1 MELKTTTARNS
12 YRYGWL
18 LKRLY
23 PYVKPVMGRVIL
35 GFLVATPIGLLDGF
49 MAFALKPY
57 MDYVIGK
64 QDLVIMGLTVT
75 WQLMAYCI
83 PYAVVAFA
91 ALQGVLNYLNNYLTD
106 WTSQKITIAIK
117 STLFK
122 KLVYVDSQFFD
133 DNPSGIIISR
143 FVQDPDNASK
153 GIIDKIKDII
163 TSFFGALGLICVML
177 YSAWRLAIV
186 GVAVLLIAFLPILL
200 IRNWIKKTSNKNV
213 VITGDIT
220 TNLNETYSGN
230 KIVSSYNLQER
241 QYNLFVDKLNE
252 GFRVNIALTKRAG
265 WMSPMMYTI
274 ASVGIA
280 IVLAYGTNLIY
291 TGKMT
296 AGGFASFVT
305 SLLLLYKPV
314 KNLGRALQQ
323 LQDYFVAL
331 GRVFE
336 LSDYEPK
343 IVNKENAVKFPE
355 FNEGLHFEH
364 VNFEYKKDIPVL
376 KDINLDIKKGETI
389 AIVGNSGGG
398 KSTIASLVPRFYDIK
413 SGSIKFDNTDVR
425 DIDLT
430 DLRNNIA
437 MVFQDNFL
445 FSGSIRENVMLGNSN
460 ATEEDLMTAI
470 TAAHLQDMIAE
481 LPNGIDTQLTERG
494 VTLSGGQRQRVAIA
508 RAMIKNAPIIILDEA
523 TSALDNESEAIVQM
537 ALDNLIKDKT
547 VLLIAHRFTTIKNA
561 DRIAVIN
568 EGELVEL
575 GTHEELM
582 QIENGEYKHLYEM
595 QFSKNEETTEGQN
608 E

>member
-12 YRYGWL
+12 YKYGWL
-18 LKRLY
+18 LKRLF
-23 PYVKPVMGRVIL
+23 PYVKPFMGRVIL

-57 MDYVIGK
+57 MDYVIGQK
-64 QDLVIMGLTVT
+64 DLVAMGISIS
-75 WQLMAYCI
+75 WQMMAYCI
-83 PYAVVAFA
+83 PYAVVLFA

-106 WTSQKITIAIK
+106 WTSQKITISIK

-143 FVQDPDNASK
+143 FVQDPDTASK

-163 TSFFGALGLICVML
+163 TSFFGAAGLICVML

-186 GVAVLLIAFLPILL
+186 GVAVLLVAFLPILL

-213 VITGDIT
+213 VISGDIT

-241 QYNLFVDKLNE
+241 QYNLFVNKLQE
-252 GFRVNIALTKRAG
+252 SFRVNIALTKRAG
-265 WMSPMMYTI
+265 WMSPLMYTI

-291 TGKMT
+291 IGKMT

-314 KNLGRALQQ
+314 KNLGRSLQQ

-336 LSDYEPK
+336 LTDYEPS
-343 IVNKENAVKFPE
+343 IVSKENAVKFPN

-364 VNFEYKKDIPVL
+364 VNFEYKKDILIL

-413 SGSIKFDNTDVR
+413 SGSIKFDHIDVR
-425 DIDLT
+425 DIELT

-445 FSGSIRENVMLGNSN
+445 FSGTIRENIMLGNPK
-460 ATEEDLMTAI
+460 ATEEELMMAVKS
-470 TAAHLQDMIAE
+470 AHLQDMISE

-494 VTLSGGQRQRVAIA
+494 VTLSGGQRQ
-508 RAMIKNAPIIILDEA
+508 
-523 TSALDNESEAIVQM
+523 
-537 ALDNLIKDKT
+537 
-547 VLLIAHRFTTIKNA
+547 
-561 DRIAVIN
+561 
-568 EGELVEL
+568 
-575 GTHEELM
+575 
-582 QIENGEYKHLYEM
+582 
-595 QFSKNEETTEGQN
+595 
-608 E
+608 

>member
-12 YRYGWL
+12 YKYGWL
-18 LKRLY
+18 LKRLF
-23 PYVKPVMGRVIL
+23 PYVKPFMGRIIL
-35 GFLVATPIGLLDGF
+35 GFLIATPIGLLDGF

-57 MDYVIGK
+57 MDYVIGQK
-64 QDLVIMGLTVT
+64 DLVVMSVTIT
-75 WQLMAYCI
+75 WQVMACCI
-83 PYAVVAFA
+83 PYAVVLFA
-91 ALQGVLNYLNNYLTD
+91 ALQGVLNYFNNYLTD
-106 WTSQKITIAIK
+106 WTSQKITISIK
-117 STLFK
+117 SNLFK
-122 KLVYVDSQFFD
+122 KLVFVDSQFFD

-143 FVQDPDNASK
+143 FIQDPDTASK

-163 TSFFGALGLICVML
+163 TSFFGAAGLICVML

-186 GVAVLLIAFLPILL
+186 GVGILLIAFLPIIL

-213 VITGDIT
+213 VIAGDIT
-220 TNLNETYSGN
+220 TNLNETYNGN

-241 QYNLFVDKLNE
+241 QYNIFIKNLQE

-265 WMSPMMYTI
+265 WMSPLMYTI

-280 IVLAYGTNLIY
+280 IVLAYGTNLIII
-291 TGKMT
+291 GKMT

-314 KNLGRALQQ
+314 KNLGRSLQQ

-336 LSDYEPK
+336 LADYEPS
-343 IVNKENAVKFPE
+343 IVSKKDAVKFPD
-355 FNEGLHFEH
+355 FQEGLHFEH
-364 VNFEYKKDIPVL
+364 VNFEYKKDIPIL

-413 SGSIKFDNTDVR
+413 SGSIKIDNTDVR
-425 DIDLT
+425 DIELK

-445 FSGSIRENVMLGNSN
+445 FSGSIRENILLGNQN
-460 ATEEDLMTAI
+460 ASEEELMTAVKS
-470 TAAHLQDMIAE
+470 AHLEDMIAE
-481 LPNGIDTQLTERG
+481 LPNGIDTKLTERG

-523 TSALDNESEAIVQM
+523 TSALDNESEAIVQL

-575 GTHEELM
+575 GTHDELM
-582 QIENGEYKHLYEM
+582 NIENGEYKHLYEM
-595 QFSKNEETTEGQN
+595 QFSKNE
-608 E
+608 

>member
-23 PYVKPVMGRVIL
+23 PYVKPVLGRVLL
-35 GFLVATPIGLLDGF
+35 GFLIATPIGLLDGF

-64 QDLVIMGLTVT
+64 QDLIFMGLTIT
-75 WQLMAYCI
+75 WQTMAYCI
-83 PYAVVAFA
+83 PYAVVLFA

-117 STLFK
+117 SKLFK
-122 KLVYVDSQFFD
+122 KLVFMDSQFFD

-153 GIIDKIKDII
+153 GIIDKVKDVL
-163 TSFFGALGLICVML
+163 TSFFGAVGLIFVML
-177 YSAWRLAIV
+177 YCAWRLALV
-186 GVAVLLIAFLPILL
+186 GVAVLLVAFLPILL
-200 IRNWIKKTSNKNV
+200 VRNWIKKTSNKNV

-220 TNLNETYSGN
+220 TNLNETYTGN

-241 QYNLFVDKLNE
+241 QYQIFNDKLNE

-265 WMSPMMYTI
+265 WMSPLMYTI

-280 IVLAYGTNLIY
+280 IVLAFGTNLIY

-314 KNLGRALQQ
+314 KTLGRALQQ

-336 LSDYEPK
+336 LADYEPK
-343 IVNKENAVKFPE
+343 IINNEQAVKFPN

-376 KDINLDIKKGETI
+376 KDINLDIKKGETL

-398 KSTIASLVPRFYDIK
+398 KSTIASLVPRFYDLK
-413 SGSIKFDNTDVR
+413 SGYIKFDDTDVR
-425 DIDLT
+425 DIDLV

-445 FSGSIRENVMLGNSN
+445 FSGTIRENIMLGNPN
-460 ATEEDLMTAI
+460 ATEEELMNAVNS
-470 TAAHLQDMIAE
+470 AHLQDMIAE
-481 LPNGIDTQLTERG
+481 LPNGIDTHLTERG

-523 TSALDNESEAIVQM
+523 TSALDNESEAIVQK
-537 ALDNLIKDKT
+537 ALDNLIQDKT

-575 GTHEELM
+575 GTHDELIK
-582 QIENGEYKHLYEM
+582 IENGEYKHLYEM
-595 QFSKNEETTEGQN
+595 QFSKNDEKTEV
-608 E
+608 

>member
-12 YRYGWL
+12 YKYGWL
-18 LKRLY
+18 LKRLF
-23 PYVKPVMGRVIL
+23 PYVKPFMGRVIL

-57 MDYVIGK
+57 MDYVIGQK
-64 QDLVIMGLTVT
+64 DLVAMGISIS
-75 WQLMAYCI
+75 WQMMAYCI
-83 PYAVVAFA
+83 PYAVVLFA

-106 WTSQKITIAIK
+106 WTSQKITISIK

-143 FVQDPDNASK
+143 FVQDPDTASK

-163 TSFFGALGLICVML
+163 TSFFGAAGLICVML

-186 GVAVLLIAFLPILL
+186 GVAVLLVAFLPILL

-213 VITGDIT
+213 VISGDIT

-241 QYNLFVDKLNE
+241 QYNLFVNKLQE
-252 GFRVNIALTKRAG
+252 SFRVNIALTKRAG
-265 WMSPMMYTI
+265 WMSPLMYTI

-291 TGKMT
+291 IGKMT

-314 KNLGRALQQ
+314 KNLGRSLQQ

-336 LSDYEPK
+336 LTDYEPS
-343 IVNKENAVKFPE
+343 IVSKENAVKFPN

-364 VNFEYKKDIPVL
+364 VNFEYKKDILIL

-413 SGSIKFDNTDVR
+413 SGSIKFDNIDVR
-425 DIDLT
+425 DIELT

-445 FSGSIRENVMLGNSN
+445 FSGTIRENIMLGNPK
-460 ATEEDLMTAI
+460 ATEEELMMAVKS
-470 TAAHLQDMIAE
+470 AHLQDMISE

-523 TSALDNESEAIVQM
+523 TSALDNESEAIVQL

-595 QFSKNEETTEGQN
+595 QFSRNDEEKEV
-608 E
+608 

>member
-1 MELKTTTARNS
+1 
-12 YRYGWL
+12 
-18 LKRLY
+18 
-23 PYVKPVMGRVIL
+23 MGRVIL

>member
-12 YRYGWL
+12 YKYGWL
-18 LKRLY
+18 LKRLF
-23 PYVKPVMGRVIL
+23 PYVKPFMGRVIL

-57 MDYVIGK
+57 MDYVIGQK
-64 QDLVIMGLTVT
+64 DLVAMGISIS
-75 WQLMAYCI
+75 WQMMAYCI
-83 PYAVVAFA
+83 PYAVVLFA

-106 WTSQKITIAIK
+106 WTSQKITISIK

-143 FVQDPDNASK
+143 FVQDPDTASK

-163 TSFFGALGLICVML
+163 TSFFGAAGLICVML

-186 GVAVLLIAFLPILL
+186 GVAVLLVAFLPILL

-213 VITGDIT
+213 VISGDIT

-241 QYNLFVDKLNE
+241 QYNLFVNKLQE
-252 GFRVNIALTKRAG
+252 SFRVNIALTKRAG
-265 WMSPMMYTI
+265 WMSPLMYTI

-291 TGKMT
+291 IGKMT

-314 KNLGRALQQ
+314 KNLGRSLQQ

-336 LSDYEPK
+336 LTDYEPS
-343 IVNKENAVKFPE
+343 IVSKENAVKFPN

-364 VNFEYKKDIPVL
+364 VNFEYKKDILIL

-413 SGSIKFDNTDVR
+413 SGSIKFDNIDVR
-425 DIDLT
+425 DIELT

-445 FSGSIRENVMLGNSN
+445 FSGTIRENIILGNPK
-460 ATEEDLMTAI
+460 ATEEELMMAVKS
-470 TAAHLQDMIAE
+470 AHLQDMISE

-523 TSALDNESEAIVQM
+523 TSALDNESEAIVQL

-595 QFSKNEETTEGQN
+595 QFSRNDEEKEV
-608 E
+608 

>member
-23 PYVKPVMGRVIL
+23 PYVKPVMGRIIL
-35 GFLVATPIGLLDGF
+35 GFLIATPIGLLDGF

-57 MDYVIGK
+57 MDYVIGQK
-64 QDLVIMGLTVT
+64 DLVVMGLTIT
-75 WQLMAYCI
+75 WQVMAYCI
-83 PYAVVAFA
+83 PYAVVLFA
-91 ALQGVLNYLNNYLTD
+91 VLQGVLNYLNNYLTD

-117 STLFK
+117 SNLFK
-122 KLVYVDSQFFD
+122 KLVYMDSQFFD

-143 FVQDPDNASK
+143 FIQDPDNASK
-153 GIIDKIKDII
+153 GIIDKIKDIL
-163 TSFFGALGLICVML
+163 TSFFGAVGLVFVML

-186 GVAVLLIAFLPILL
+186 GVVVLLIAFLPILL
-200 IRNWIKKTSNKNV
+200 VRSWIKKTSNKNV

-241 QYNLFVDKLNE
+241 QLQIFKNKLDE
-252 GFRVNIALTKRAG
+252 GFRVNIALTKRVG
-265 WMSPMMYTI
+265 WMSPLMYMI

-291 TGKMT
+291 IGKMT

-314 KNLGRALQQ
+314 KNLGRALQF

-336 LSDYEPK
+336 LADYEPT
-343 IVNKENAVKFPE
+343 IVNNDDAVKFPE
-355 FNEGLHFEH
+355 FNDGLHFEN

-376 KDINLDIKKGETI
+376 KDINLDIKKGETL

-413 SGSIKFDNTDVR
+413 SGSIKFDNVDVR
-425 DIDLT
+425 NIELT

-445 FSGSIRENVMLGNSN
+445 FSGTIRENIMLGNPN
-460 ATEEDLMTAI
+460 ASEEELMNAVNS
-470 TAAHLQDMIAE
+470 AHLQDMIAE

-523 TSALDNESEAIVQM
+523 TSALDNESEAIVQL
-537 ALDNLIKDKT
+537 ALDNLIQDKT

-582 QIENGEYKHLYEM
+582 QIPNGEYKHLYEM
-595 QFSKNEETTEGQN
+595 QFSREEGTTEV
-608 E
+608 